1 MRDPPRAEQ
10 QHRTGAVH
18 TNVWNSNRGRG
29 LQGLL
34 DSTEGSWEF
43 GRMDRFT
50 HGDLVALLDEASV
63 TKGVVKGVVARRY
76 DGHAHGRASLRRSR
90 QVDPS
95 RPYRDDGPSGS

>member
-1 MRDPPRAEQ
+1 MRGAPRSVQ

-50 HGDLVALLDEASV
+50 QGDLVALLDEASV
-63 TKGVVKGVVARRY
+63 TKGVVARRY